1 MPPEPDRP
9 AISEASAPATA
20 QVTYR
25 APAAE
30 LRGAITSYYLVQ
42 VTGRGMVE
50 DQLYPEWPNFRVTLS
65 GGWLAKFPGSDW
77 APVPRANVTGAL
89 ERALPVRGSE
99 GLLVGVGLMP
109 QGWPRLVGVDAS
121 GFANR
126 TRPLADAIG
135 PVAGALQERLTAAA
149 ADGDGAIYAVLDETF
164 AGLLRPAPDADLVR
178 AAHATL
184 QDPGVRTVADW
195 AEAMGL
201 SSRQLQ
207 RISLKVFGV
216 SPKRLLRRQR
226 VLRTLAAMVE
236 APEGTWTQFLDDQY
250 VDQAHFI
257 REFRHYMGVTPQ
269 AFLARPSS
277 FMAEAWR
284 RRKAALGYPVQVLQP
299 ARERS

>member
-1 MPPEPDRP
+1 
-9 AISEASAPATA
+9 
-20 QVTYR
+20 
-25 APAAE
+25 
-30 LRGAITSYYLVQ
+30 
-42 VTGRGMVE
+42 
-50 DQLYPEWPNFRVTLS
+50 
-65 GGWLAKFPGSDW
+65 
-77 APVPRANVTGAL
+77 
-89 ERALPVRGSE
+89 
-99 GLLVGVGLMP
+99 MP

-121 GFANR
+121 GFANC

-135 PVAGALQERLTAAA
+135 PADGALQERLTAAA
-149 ADGDGAIYAVLDETF
+149 ADDDDGAIYTVLDETF

-195 AEAMGL
+195 AGTMGL

-216 SPKRLLRRQR
+216 SPKQLLRRQR

-257 REFRHYMGVTPQ
+257 HEFRHYMGVTPK

-299 ARERS
+299 AREGS

>member
-1 MPPEPDRP
+1 MPPKPNLP
-9 AISEASAPATA
+9 AIFDASAQAAA

-30 LRGAITSYYLVQ
+30 LRGVITSYYLVR
-42 VTGRGMVE
+42 VSGPGMVE
-50 DQLYPEWPNFRVTLS
+50 DQLFPEWPNFRLSLS
-65 GGWLAKFPGSDW
+65 GAWQAKFHGSDW
-77 APVPRANVTGAL
+77 APVAQANVTGAL

-109 QGWPRLVGVDAS
+109 PGWPRLVGVDPG
-121 GFANR
+121 GFANCS
-126 TRPLADAIG
+126 RPLADAIG
-135 PVAGALQERLTAAA
+135 PVAGALHERLTAAA
-149 ADGDGAIYAVLDETF
+149 GGGEGAIYAALDETF
-164 AGLLRPAPDADLVR
+164 AGLLRPAPDADLARV
-178 AAHATL
+178 AHATL
-184 QDPGVRTVADW
+184 QDPGVRTVSDW
-195 AEAMGL
+195 AEVMGL

-257 REFRHYMGVTPQ
+257 REFRHYMGVSPQ

-284 RRKAALGYPVQVLQP
+284 RRKAALGHPVQVLQP
-299 ARERS
+299 AH

>member
-1 MPPEPDRP
+1 MPPEPDLP
-9 AISEASAPATA
+9 AISDAGAQATA

-30 LRGAITSYYLVQ
+30 LRGAITSYYLVR

-65 GGWLAKFPGSDW
+65 GEWRAKFPGADW
-77 APVPRANVTGAL
+77 APVPQAQVTGAL

-99 GLLVGVGLMP
+99 GLLIGAGLMP
-109 QGWPRLVGVDAS
+109 QGWPRLVGVEAS
-121 GFANR
+121 GFANCV
-126 TRPLADAIG
+126 RPLADAIG
-135 PVAGALQERLTAAA
+135 PLASTMQERLTSAA
-149 ADGDGAIYAVLDETF
+149 ADGEDALYAVLDETF
-164 AGLLRPAPDADLVR
+164 AALLRPAPDADLVR

-184 QDPGVRTVADW
+184 QDPVVRTVSDW

-207 RISLKVFGV
+207 RISSKVFGI

-257 REFRHYMGVTPQ
+257 REFRHYMGLTPK

-299 ARERS
+299 AREGS

>member
-1 MPPEPDRP
+1 MPPE
-9 AISEASAPATA
+9 SELPVASDASTHATA

-25 APAAE
+25 APAPE
-30 LRGAITSYYLVQ
+30 LRGAITSYYLVR
-42 VTGRGMVE
+42 VTGGGMVE

-65 GGWLAKFPGSDW
+65 GEWRAKFPSSDW

-109 QGWPRLVGVDAS
+109 HGWPRLVGVDAS
-121 GFANR
+121 GFANC

-149 ADGDGAIYAVLDETF
+149 TDGEDAIYAVLDETF

-178 AAHATL
+178 TAHATL
-184 QDPGVRTVADW
+184 QDPGVRTVSDW

-201 SSRQLQ
+201 SPRQLE
-207 RISLKVFGV
+207 RKSLQVFGV

-236 APEGTWTQFLDDQY
+236 APQGTWTQFLDDQY

-257 REFRHYMGVTPQ
+257 REFRHHMGITPK

-299 ARERS
+299 AREGS

>member
-1 MPPEPDRP
+1 MQPQSDFP
-9 AISEASAPATA
+9 AICDADAYATA

-30 LRGAITSYYLVQ
+30 LRGAITSYYLVR
-42 VTGRGMVE
+42 VTGRGTVE

-65 GGWLAKFPGSDW
+65 GEWWAKFPGADW
-77 APVPRANVTGAL
+77 APVPPANVTGAL

-99 GLLVGVGLMP
+99 GLVVGVGLMP
-109 QGWPRLVGVDAS
+109 QGWPRLVPVEAS
-121 GFANR
+121 LFANR

-135 PVAGALQERLTAAA
+135 PVVEVLRERLTAAA
-149 ADGDGAIYAVLDETF
+149 SDGDAALYAVLDETF

-178 AAHATL
+178 ATHATL
-184 QDPGVRTVADW
+184 QDPGVRTVSDW
-195 AEAMGL
+195 AAAMAL
-201 SSRQLQ
+201 SPRQLQ
-207 RISLKVFGV
+207 RISLKVFGI

-257 REFRHYMGVTPQ
+257 REFRHYMGATPK

-284 RRKAALGYPVQVLQP
+284 RRKAALGYPVQVLEP
-299 ARERS
+299 ARDGP

>member
-1 MPPEPDRP
+1 MPPEPDLP
-9 AISEASAPATA
+9 AISDAGGQATA

-30 LRGAITSYYLVQ
+30 LRGAITSYYLVR
-42 VTGRGMVE
+42 VTGGGMVE

-65 GGWLAKFPGSDW
+65 GEWWAKFPSSDW
-77 APVPRANVTGAL
+77 APAPRAQVTGAL
-89 ERALPVRGSE
+89 ERALPVRGSA

-109 QGWPRLVGVDAS
+109 QGWPKLVGVGAS
-121 GFANR
+121 GFANCM
-126 TRPLADAIG
+126 RPLADAIG
-135 PVAGALQERLTAAA
+135 SVAGAMQDRLTSAA
-149 ADGDGAIYAVLDETF
+149 ADGEGALYAVLDETF

-178 AAHATL
+178 IAHATL
-184 QDPGVRTVADW
+184 QDPGVRTVSDW

-207 RISLKVFGV
+207 RISSKVFGI

-257 REFRHYMGVTPQ
+257 REFRHYMGLTPK

-299 ARERS
+299 AQERT